1 MFTKKGAAGL
11 EKLKGISPQ
20 LLAVLPVNPKP
31 WYWIPHRVILNFLLV
46 GPLLGAASVGFD
58 ASMMNALQSVAQ
70 WRAYFGLPDATI
82 LGLINSIF
90 YLGKLSGVVVASYS
104 IDRWGRKNIM
114 MIGFIILCVGALIQ
128 ATSTTLAQLVISRYI
143 VGIGAAVIG
152 LPAPI
157 IIAELAYPTQRG
169 AATSLYNTSFFI
181 GSIFSS
187 WSTYGTFRI
196 HNEWSWR
203 IPSALQAVIPIVEFM
218 ICFFIPE
225 SPRWL
230 IANDR
235 ADEARK
241 ILIKH
246 HAGGDE
252 GSPLVAF
259 EMAEISE
266 AIRLEREFKAQGSYL
281 DLVRT
286 KAYRWRSFIA
296 AVIGVA
302 VAWNGNSILSYYLTL
317 VLNTIGITASK
328 DQTLLN
334 GCLAIFN
341 WLSALLGG
349 AYLVDKFGRRT
360 LWLTSTAGML
370 LTFIVYT
377 VLTSIFAHSR
387 EKRMGYAALVMIF
400 VFSFFCNIAWT
411 PLLQAYPVEI
421 FPYQQR
427 ARGVTLLY
435 VSNYLMYFVANFCNP
450 LALAALAWK
459 YYIFFDVIL
468 AIILVAIYLVFPE
481 TKGLT
486 LEEIT
491 GIFEG
496 TELVITDSIMAH
508 STENVDIG
516 TDIEKPSKL
525 I

>member
-1 MFTKKGAAGL
+1 HYVP
-11 EKLKGISPQ
+11 EERSRRRRE
-20 LLAVLPVNPKP
+20 AVLPVNPKP
-31 WYWIPHRVILNFLLV
+31 WYRTPHRLILNFLLI

-58 ASMMNALQSVAQ
+58 ASMMNALQSVSQ
-70 WRAYFGLPDATI
+70 WRAYFGHPDATM

-114 MIGFIILCVGALIQ
+114 MIGFVILCAGALIQ
-128 ATSTTLAQLVISRYI
+128 TSSTTLAQLIISRYI

-203 IPSALQAVIPIVEFM
+203 IPSALQAVIPVIRFM
-218 ICFFIPE
+218 ICFFIPG

-235 ADEARK
+235 ADEAKK

-252 GSPLVAF
+252 SSPLIAF

-266 AIRLEREFKAQGSYL
+266 AIRLEREFKAEDSYM
-281 DLVRT
+281 DLICT

-296 AVIGVA
+296 VVIGVA
-302 VAWNGNSILSYYLTL
+302 VAWNGNSILSY
-317 VLNTIGITASK
+317 
-328 DQTLLN
+328 
-334 GCLAIFN
+334 
-341 WLSALLGG
+341 
-349 AYLVDKFGRRT
+349 
-360 LWLTSTAGML
+360 
-370 LTFIVYT
+370 
-377 VLTSIFAHSR
+377 
-387 EKRMGYAALVMIF
+387 EKRMGYTALVMIF

-435 VSNYLMYFVANFCNP
+435 VSNFLMYFIANFCNP

-468 AIILVAIYLVFPE
+468 AIILVTIYLAFPE

-496 TELVITDSIMAH
+496 SELVVTDSIMAN
-508 STENVDIG
+508 STENVNIV
-516 TDIEKPSKL
+516 TDIEKPPKL
-525 I
+525 K